1 MGVRFGGKLTI
12 FKEPLTRQSKEEG
25 MKKLVKL
32 FRELKGARLEKKESK
47 DADSLQKN
55 ATGLSGIDCCDVVAG
70 DCAN

>member
-1 MGVRFGGKLTI
+1 
-12 FKEPLTRQSKEEG
+12 

-55 ATGLSGIDCCDVVAG
+55 ATGLSGIDCCDVVVG
-70 DCAN
+70 DCGN